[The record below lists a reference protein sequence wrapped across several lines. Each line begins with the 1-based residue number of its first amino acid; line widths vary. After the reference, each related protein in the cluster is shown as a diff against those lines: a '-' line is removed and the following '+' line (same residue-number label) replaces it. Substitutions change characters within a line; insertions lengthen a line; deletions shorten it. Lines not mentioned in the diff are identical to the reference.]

1 MKKIIY
7 LLICVGIFWMTACDD
22 VEIGYLVTEKAAYP
36 TDTLYLYN
44 IQNQL
49 QELIVIQD
57 QFYAVAKPLMDERDD
72 WKQKAEEKKYE
83 LWDFDDYVLNPL
95 EAALEATTDPVQR
108 AILEQQLEEK
118 YAERQTILDEK
129 NSYDNKAWN
138 LDSKIRK
145 LAVDMGIG
153 SERELKNRISKLQ
166 NMIEFKIPWMT
177 PPMESVFGTE
187 PLLYSIAGVK
197 NENQANA
204 ELFLKSLTIIGG
216 GRMYVDQNVQAPP
229 GTYFVSVRVENEGQS
244 TVLKDIFTFIIQEG
258 DQTED

>member
-83 LWDFDDYVLNPL
+83 LWDFD
-95 EAALEATTDPVQR
+95 
-108 AILEQQLEEK
+108 
-118 YAERQTILDEK
+118 
-129 NSYDNKAWN
+129 
-138 LDSKIRK
+138 
-145 LAVDMGIG
+145 
-153 SERELKNRISKLQ
+153 ELR
-166 NMIEFKIPWMT
+166 P
-177 PPMESVFGTE
+177 
-187 PLLYSIAGVK
+187 
-197 NENQANA
+197 
-204 ELFLKSLTIIGG
+204 
-216 GRMYVDQNVQAPP
+216 
-229 GTYFVSVRVENEGQS
+229 
-244 TVLKDIFTFIIQEG
+244 
-258 DQTED
+258 

>member
-1 MKKIIY
+1 M
-7 LLICVGIFWMTACDD
+7 
-22 VEIGYLVTEKAAYP
+22 
-36 TDTLYLYN
+36 
-44 IQNQL
+44 
-49 QELIVIQD
+49 
-57 QFYAVAKPLMDERDD
+57 
-72 WKQKAEEKKYE
+72 
-83 LWDFDDYVLNPL
+83 WDFDDYVLNPL

-197 NENQANA
+197 N
-204 ELFLKSLTIIGG
+204 
-216 GRMYVDQNVQAPP
+216 
-229 GTYFVSVRVENEGQS
+229 
-244 TVLKDIFTFIIQEG
+244 
-258 DQTED
+258 

>member
-1 MKKIIY
+1 MN
-7 LLICVGIFWMTACDD
+7 CGIST
-22 VEIGYLVTEKAAYP
+22 
-36 TDTLYLYN
+36 N
-44 IQNQL
+44 
-49 QELIVIQD
+49 
-57 QFYAVAKPLMDERDD
+57 
-72 WKQKAEEKKYE
+72 
-83 LWDFDDYVLNPL
+83 YVLNPL